1 MQHLNE
7 EQLILHH
14 YHDDGPEVA
23 VVEQHL
29 NACAECRA
37 QYDTL
42 CRVLALVDDLPVPQ
56 RGDEYGTEV
65 WNRLRWRLG
74 RSDRARVWQAF
85 AAAAMI
91 ALVFFAGG
99 LWWAK
104 RNTTRPSGE
113 QVAASGERAATATT
127 AATVAAAPAV
137 NHDRILLVVVSD
149 HLDSSERMLLELTNA
164 DASRGL
170 DVTAERRRAVD
181 LVSDNRLYRQ
191 TATRRGDKRIAA
203 LLTELEP
210 ILVELAHADD
220 RLSAGELTSLQKRIN
235 SKELLFKVRVVS
247 AQTSGREAPAAPL
260 PKGTNS
266 L

>member
-7 EQLILHH
+7 EQLVLHR
-14 YHDDGPEVA
+14 YHDDGVDAVA
-23 VVEQHL
+23 AEQHL
-29 NACAECRA
+29 NACADCRA

-56 RGDEYGTEV
+56 RGDDYGTEV
-65 WNRLRWRLG
+65 WNHLRWRLG
-74 RSDRARVWQAF
+74 RGDRARTWQAF

-104 RNTTRPSGE
+104 NHAPAP
-113 QVAASGERAATATT
+113 AASSTMAGKPSTSPITPASSTARD
-127 AATVAAAPAV
+127 
-137 NHDRILLVVVSD
+137 HDRILLVVVGD
-149 HLDSSERMLLELTNA
+149 HLDNSERMLIELTNA

-170 DVTAERRRAVD
+170 DVTAERRRATE
-181 LVSDNRLYRQ
+181 LVSANRLYRR
-191 TATRRGDKRIAA
+191 TAEQHGDARIAA
-203 LLTELEP
+203 LLADLEP
-210 ILVELAHADD
+210 VLLELSHADD
-220 RLSAGELTSLQKRIN
+220 RLTPDEVASLQKRID
-235 SKELLFKVRVVS
+235 SKELLFKVRVIS
-247 AQTSGREAPAAPL
+247 AQASGREIPAPQ

>member
-7 EQLILHH
+7 EQLVLHR
-14 YHDDGPEVA
+14 YHDDGVEAVA
-23 VVEQHL
+23 AEQHL
-29 NACAECRA
+29 NACADCRA

-56 RGDEYGTEV
+56 RGDDYGTEV
-65 WNRLRWRLG
+65 WNHLRWRLG
-74 RSDRARVWQAF
+74 RGDRARVWQAF
-85 AAAAMI
+85 AAAAMV

-104 RNTTRPSGE
+104 NHAP
-113 QVAASGERAATATT
+113 
-127 AATVAAAPAV
+127 APAV
-137 NHDRILLVVVSD
+137 APMASNPATSPTTPASNAARDHDRILLVVVGD
-149 HLDSSERMLLELTNA
+149 HLDNSERMLIELTNA

-170 DVTAERRRAVD
+170 DVTAERRRATE
-181 LVSDNRLYRQ
+181 LVSANRLYRR
-191 TATRRGDKRIAA
+191 TAEQHGDARIAA
-203 LLTELEP
+203 LLADLEP
-210 ILVELAHADD
+210 VLLELSHADD
-220 RLSAGELTSLQKRIN
+220 RLSPDEVASLQKRID

-247 AQTSGREAPAAPL
+247 AQASGREVPAPQ

>member
-7 EQLILHH
+7 EQLVLHR
-14 YHDDGPEVA
+14 YHDDGVEA
-23 VVEQHL
+23 AAAEQHL
-29 NACAECRA
+29 ETCADCRA

-42 CRVLALVDDLPVPQ
+42 CRVLALVDDLQVPQ

-74 RSDRARVWQAF
+74 RRDRARVWQAV

-104 RNTTRPSGE
+104 RPSTPPGPRPGPIPPI
-113 QVAASGERAATATT
+113 ANDTA
-127 AATVAAAPAV
+127 

-164 DASRGL
+164 DAKRGL
-170 DVTAERRRAVD
+170 DVTAERRRAIE
-181 LVSDNRLYRQ
+181 LVAANRLYRQ
-191 TATRRGDKRIAA
+191 TAERHGAERLAA
-203 LLTELEP
+203 VLSELEP
-210 ILVELAHADD
+210 VLVELSHADD
-220 RLSAGELTSLQKRIN
+220 NLSPGELASLQKRIT
-235 SKELLFKVRVVS
+235 SKELLFKVRIVG
-247 AQTSGREAPAAPL
+247 AQAGGREQGPVTQ

>member
-7 EQLILHH
+7 EQLVLHR
-14 YHDDGPEVA
+14 YHDDGLEVA
-23 VVEQHL
+23 AVEQHL

-74 RSDRARVWQAF
+74 RGDRARVWQAF

-99 LWWAK
+99 LWWANRK
-104 RNTTRPSGE
+104 GNPQPASERI
-113 QVAASGERAATATT
+113 AASGEQAT
-127 AATVAAAPAV
+127 ATVAAAPAV

-164 DASRGL
+164 DATRGL
-170 DVTAERRRAVD
+170 DVTAERRRAVE

-203 LLTELEP
+203 LLGELEP

>member
-7 EQLILHH
+7 EQLVLHR
-14 YHDDGPEVA
+14 YHDDGVEAVA
-23 VVEQHL
+23 AEQHL
-29 NACAECRA
+29 NDCADCRA

-56 RGDEYGTEV
+56 RGDDYGTEV
-65 WNRLRWRLG
+65 WNHLRWRLG

-104 RNTTRPSGE
+104 KQAP
-113 QVAASGERAATATT
+113 ATAGQPQT
-127 AATVAAAPAV
+127 AGIQPTSPIVPAT
-137 NHDRILLVVVSD
+137 NSTRDHDRILLVVVGD
-149 HLDSSERMLLELTNA
+149 HLDNSERMLIELTNA

-170 DVTAERRRAVD
+170 DVTAERRRATE
-181 LVSDNRLYRQ
+181 LVSANRLYRR
-191 TATRRGDKRIAA
+191 TAEQHGDARIAA
-203 LLTELEP
+203 LLADLEP
-210 ILVELAHADD
+210 VLLELSHADD
-220 RLSAGELTSLQKRIN
+220 RLSPDEVASLQKRID

-247 AQTSGREAPAAPL
+247 AQASSREIPAPL

>member
-7 EQLILHH
+7 EQLVLHR

-23 VVEQHL
+23 AVEQHL

-42 CRVLALVDDLPVPQ
+42 CRVLALVDELPVPQ

-74 RSDRARVWQAF
+74 RGDRARVWQAF

-91 ALVFFAGG
+91 ALAFFAGG

-104 RNTTRPSGE
+104 RNTTTRPASE
-113 QVAASGERAATATT
+113 QVAASGERAP
-127 AATVAAAPAV
+127 AAVAGAVPAA

-170 DVTAERRRAVD
+170 DVTAERRRAVE

>member
-7 EQLILHH
+7 EQLVLHR
-14 YHDDGPEVA
+14 YHDDGVDAVA
-23 VVEQHL
+23 AGQHL
-29 NACAECRA
+29 DACADCRA
-37 QYDTL
+37 QFDTL
-42 CRVLALVDDLPVPQ
+42 CHVLALVDDLPVPQ
-56 RGDEYGTEV
+56 RGDDYGTEV
-65 WNRLRWRLG
+65 WNHLRWRLG
-74 RSDRARVWQAF
+74 RRDRARVWQAF

-104 RNTTRPSGE
+104 RHTP
-113 QVAASGERAATATT
+113 
-127 AATVAAAPAV
+127 APAGGTIAT
-137 NHDRILLVVVSD
+137 NPPRSPITSPQNTARDHDRILLVVVGD

-170 DVTAERRRAVD
+170 DVTAERRRATE
-181 LVSDNRLYRQ
+181 LVSANRLYRR
-191 TATRRGDKRIAA
+191 TAEQHGDARIAT
-203 LLTELEP
+203 LLADLEP
-210 ILVELAHADD
+210 VLLELSHADD
-220 RLSAGELTSLQKRIN
+220 RLSPGEVASLQKRID

-247 AQTSGREAPAAPL
+247 AQAGGRQVPPPQ

>member
-7 EQLILHH
+7 EQLVLHR
-14 YHDDGPEVA
+14 YHDDGVDA
-23 VVEQHL
+23 AAAEQHL
-29 NACAECRA
+29 TTCADCRA

-74 RSDRARVWQAF
+74 RRDRARVWQAF

-104 RNTTRPSGE
+104 KHAATPASEPLTASSE
-113 QVAASGERAATATT
+113 QVKLPNPQPSAGR
-127 AATVAAAPAV
+127 
-137 NHDRILLVVVSD
+137 DRILLVVVGD
-149 HLDSSERMLLELTNA
+149 HLDSSERMLTELTNA

-170 DVTAERRRAVD
+170 DVTAERRRALE
-181 LVSDNRLYRQ
+181 LVAANRLYRQ
-191 TATRRGDKRIAA
+191 TAERHHAERLAA
-203 LLTELEP
+203 VLSELEP
-210 ILVELAHADD
+210 VLVELSHADD
-220 RLSAGELTSLQKRIN
+220 NLSPNELASLQKRIN
-235 SKELLFKVRVVS
+235 SKELLFKVRIVS
-247 AQTSGREAPAAPL
+247 AQADGREQSPVAQ

>member
-7 EQLILHH
+7 EQLVLHR
-14 YHDDGPEVA
+14 YHDDGVEAVA
-23 VVEQHL
+23 AGQHL
-29 NACAECRA
+29 SDCADCRA

-56 RGDEYGTEV
+56 RGDDYGTEV
-65 WNRLRWRLG
+65 WNHLRWRLG
-74 RSDRARVWQAF
+74 RGDRARVWQAF

-104 RNTTRPSGE
+104 NHGPAPTRPSTIANSPSTSL
-113 QVAASGERAATATT
+113 VTSPAKTARD
-127 AATVAAAPAV
+127 
-137 NHDRILLVVVSD
+137 HDRILLVVVGD
-149 HLDSSERMLLELTNA
+149 HLDSSERMLIELTNA

-170 DVTAERRRAVD
+170 DVTAERRRATE
-181 LVSDNRLYRQ
+181 LVSANRLYRR
-191 TATRRGDKRIAA
+191 TAEQHGDARIAA
-203 LLTELEP
+203 LLADLEP
-210 ILVELAHADD
+210 VLLELSHADD
-220 RLSAGELTSLQKRIN
+220 RLSPDEVASLQKRID

-247 AQTSGREAPAAPL
+247 AQASSREIPAPQ

>member
-7 EQLILHH
+7 EQLVLHH
-14 YHDDGPEVA
+14 YHDDGVDAAAE
-23 VVEQHL
+23 VEQHITV
-29 NACAECRA
+29 CADCRA

-74 RSDRARVWQAF
+74 RRDRARVWQAV

-91 ALVFFAGG
+91 AFVFFAGG

-104 RNTTRPSGE
+104 KNASRDARIATRETT
-113 QVAASGERAATATT
+113 
-127 AATVAAAPAV
+127 ATVATPVAAPSTSP
-137 NHDRILLVVVSD
+137 NHDRILLVVVGD
-149 HLDSSERMLLELTNA
+149 HLDSSERMLTELTNA

-170 DVTAERRRAVD
+170 DVTTERRRATE
-181 LVSDNRLYRQ
+181 LVAANRLYRQ
-191 TATRRGDKRIAA
+191 TAERHHAERLAA
-203 LLTELEP
+203 VLSELEP
-210 ILVELAHADD
+210 VLVELSHADD
-220 RLSAGELTSLQKRIN
+220 NLSAAELTSLQKRIN
-235 SKELLFKVRVVS
+235 SKELLFKVRIVS
-247 AQTSGREAPAAPL
+247 AQAGGREQTPVTQ

>member
-7 EQLILHH
+7 EQLVLHR
-14 YHDDGPEVA
+14 YHDDGSEVA
-23 VVEQHL
+23 AVEQHL

-42 CRVLALVDDLPVPQ
+42 CRVLALVDELPVPQ
-56 RGDEYGTEV
+56 RGDDYGTEV

-74 RSDRARVWQAF
+74 RGDRARVWQAF

-104 RNTTRPSGE
+104 RNTTRTAGE
-113 QVAASGERAATATT
+113 RVAASGERATAT
-127 AATVAAAPAV
+127 ATVAAAPAV

-164 DASRGL
+164 DATRGL

-247 AQTSGREAPAAPL
+247 AQTSGREAPSAPL